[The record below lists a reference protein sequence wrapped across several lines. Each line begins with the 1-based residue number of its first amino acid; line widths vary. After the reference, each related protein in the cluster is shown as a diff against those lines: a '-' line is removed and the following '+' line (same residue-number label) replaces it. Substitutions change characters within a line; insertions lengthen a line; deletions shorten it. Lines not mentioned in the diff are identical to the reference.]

1 MLRRLSVRGKILAAL
16 AVPVLVLFVAAAYIS
31 SQAIG
36 DAREARAAHQL
47 TSVFASQDAFLD
59 AVQAERLATSQVTL
73 AQSPT
78 NKKGDID
85 PSLIDQAEVEA
96 DMAALKKARNLTDT
110 TLANRDAELRALSL
124 GQYNRTLG
132 AAITTSLA
140 AKDRL
145 ETVRRQFDVA
155 EDTASTA
162 TTGTYVDN
170 SYENVL
176 GLATNIGTLLA
187 ETTADR
193 TLAQF
198 VDAYN
203 SATVLTNQM
212 HSETSGGYLVLKD
225 PFDASTKLADLVK
238 HNVVANAV
246 AISGLISD
254 DTTRASQLSNT
265 LSALGIHAD
274 VPAASGLYQILRNAI
289 RSSEVSTAGRA
300 NAAQWI
306 ELSQNQTAAT
316 ASMRDDVANAVDAKA
331 AALQTSATTRAAITL
346 GIGVLAFALSVIIA
360 LAIARTI
367 VRPLRRL
374 TDAASTVREELPTLV
389 EQVAEPGRG
398 PDLALEEIR
407 VESNDEV
414 GQLARAF
421 NDVNA
426 TTITVAKEQAALR
439 GSIAEMFVN
448 VARRDQVL
456 LNRQLSFLD
465 DLERTEEDPGSL
477 SNLFRLDH
485 LATRMRRNAESLLV
499 LAGIDSGRRVRQP
512 MPTSDVIRTASSEIE
527 MYDRVRLILPVDPLM
542 LGHNALS
549 AAHLLAELLEN
560 ATRFSEPHTPVEV
573 STNRTSSGVQV
584 IIRDYGLGMGPEEL
598 AEARSRVT
606 SSGASEVLGAQRLG
620 LYVVGRLAQRLGASV
635 EFTSSGDNGQGTT
648 AVVSFPAVL
657 FVSDSNV
664 PLPEPTDPLA
674 AETQAAVGQ
683 LGRGAAPDSLPA
695 RTPASSSHPSGP
707 LPLPQ
712 PEPEVAVP
720 VDLAALT
727 DGTTATGMP
736 KRRTATPDASPD
748 TVGSGL
754 PVRGA
759 APSAPTTSAA
769 NVVLPPLSAP
779 ELPAD
784 LGAESSGW
792 TPPTQA
798 SPTSG
803 ASLPS
808 RRRETP
814 ALPEPTPLLAPEPSL
829 SLEPSAAAPHQLPD
843 ETAVDLVAVPDD
855 VVRTSM
861 FSGFRSMNQLNQQVE
876 TGEPTSATAAVP
888 AAAPAPAPTDDAPS
902 YESLVAPEEP
912 TVAEPPAA
920 EPASS
925 WTPPAL
931 VTDVPPAP
939 PAPAYSYAP
948 PSVPDVDTSAF
959 QQLEDTATSWEP
971 QFVQGEPALPSR
983 GEQASAGLSEEQAAS
998 ALWEPA
1004 PEGAPSS
1011 PYSDLGGYFGR
1022 QQAEALAA
1030 AEPAVEEAAAFDA
1043 TPAYTPETFAAAAPV
1058 DAVPDAEAPADDAAM
1073 FEQALPAF
1081 DDLLTNLP
1089 TRRDVREAAKRNRG
1103 WFRRGYSQQA
1113 YTEALRTLTQPTP
1126 VVPASSIHSA
1136 EALGLTGVTRTS
1148 ALPSHA
1154 PEPASFE
1161 AYQPPV
1167 VPSSPEPAPYAAADE
1182 APSGPAEPAP
1192 TPARAEAPAPA
1203 APAYEPTPAPEPTAA
1218 YEPTQAPAA
1227 PASPSPAAAELP
1239 GRTLRP
1245 RSLDPLDAEYVVDP
1259 VTAKSEWLA
1268 SAVLYEEMTTLLRT
1282 SSFDPA
1288 PTGATYQPV
1297 VDLTTGPTLTR
1308 RARRQQESTGQQSA
1322 NDRIDRDAEVLRER
1336 LRAFQSATRRAR
1348 EDAVGQPSVDLDAE
1362 FEAAFG
1368 GRFGRTDG
1376 PGAAGD
1382 GSRA

>member
-1 MLRRLSVRGKILAAL
+1 MSVRGKILAAL

-31 SQAIG
+31 SQAIA

-59 AVQAERLATSQVTL
+59 AVQAERFATSQVTA

-78 NKKGDID
+78 NAKGEVVASLVD
-85 PSLIDQAEVEA
+85 PDQVAAGMAE
-96 DMAALKKARNLTDT
+96 LKKARNLTDT
-110 TLANRDAELRALSL
+110 TLANRDRQLRDLSL
-124 GQYNRTLG
+124 GQYNNQLTST
-132 AAITTSLA
+132 ITTSLA

-155 EDTASTA
+155 EQ
-162 TTGTYVDN
+162 TGSSKLTSTYVDN

-176 GLATNIGTLLA
+176 GLATNIGTLLS
-187 ETTADR
+187 ETAADR
-193 TLAQF
+193 TLAQI

-203 SATVLTNQM
+203 SAATLTNQM
-212 HSETSGGYLVLKD
+212 HTETAGGYLVLSDK
-225 PFDASTKLADLVK
+225 FDKNATLDQLVGAG
-238 HNVVANAV
+238 VVANAV
-246 AISGLISD
+246 QISGLISD

-274 VPAASGLYQILRNAI
+274 VPSVSGPYQILRNAI
-289 RSSEVSTAGRA
+289 RSSEVSAASAA
-300 NAAQWI
+300 NANQWV

-316 ASMRDDVANAVDAKA
+316 ASMRDDVATAVDAKA
-331 AALQTSATTRAAITL
+331 ADLQSSATTRAAITL

-398 PDLALEEIR
+398 PDLALEEIP

-465 DLERTEEDPGSL
+465 DLERTEEDPSSL

-573 STNRTSSGVQV
+573 STNRTSSGVQI

-620 LYVVGRLAQRLGASV
+620 LYVVGRLAQRLGATV

-648 AVVSFPAVL
+648 AVVSFPTVL
-657 FVSDSNV
+657 FVADSNV

-683 LGRGAAPDSLPA
+683 LGRGSAPDSLPA

-736 KRRTATPDASPD
+736 KRRTGTPEGAPD

-759 APSAPTTSAA
+759 APSAPTSSAA
-769 NVVLPPLSAP
+769 NLVLPPLNTP
-779 ELPAD
+779 ELSAD

-798 SPTSG
+798 SSSSG
-803 ASLPS
+803 GSLPS

-829 SLEPSAAAPHQLPD
+829 SLEPSAAEPHQLPD
-843 ETAVDLVAVPDD
+843 ETSVDLVAVPDD

-861 FSGFRSMNQLNQQVE
+861 FSGFRSMTQLNQQVE

-888 AAAPAPAPTDDAPS
+888 GVAPVAPADDAPS

-912 TVAEPPAA
+912 TVAEPPAVEPA
-920 EPASS
+920 PASS

-939 PAPAYSYAP
+939 PAPYSYAP
-948 PSVPDVDTSAF
+948 SVPEVDTSAF
-959 QQLEDTATSWEP
+959 QQLEDTSTSWEP

-983 GEQASAGLSEEQAAS
+983 GEQAPAALSEAEAAS

-1004 PEGAPSS
+1004 AEGTPSS

-1030 AEPAVEEAAAFDA
+1030 AEPALDDAA
-1043 TPAYTPETFAAAAPV
+1043 PAYAPDAFAAAAPA
-1058 DAVPDAEAPADDAAM
+1058 DATPVADVEPQGDDATM

-1113 YTEALRTLTQPTP
+1113 YTDALRTLTQPTP

-1148 ALPSHA
+1148 ALPGA
-1154 PEPASFE
+1154 EPEPAAFE
-1161 AYQPPV
+1161 AYQGPAV
-1167 VPSSPEPAPYAAADE
+1167 ASSSEPSAPYA
-1182 APSGPAEPAP
+1182 PAEPAP
-1192 TPARAEAPAPA
+1192 AEPAPA
-1203 APAYEPTPAPEPTAA
+1203 APAAAYEPTPAYEPAPA
-1218 YEPTQAPAA
+1218 YEPVPAP
-1227 PASPSPAAAELP
+1227 PAAAPPTLAGPELT

-1245 RSLDPLDAEYVVDP
+1245 RSLDPLDPEYVVDP

-1268 SAVLYEEMTTLLRT
+1268 SSVLYEEMTTLLRT
-1282 SSFDPA
+1282 NSFDPA

-1297 VDLTTGPTLTR
+1297 VELTTGPTLTR

-1368 GRFGRTDG
+1368 GPYGRTDG
-1376 PGAAGD
+1376 PGTAGD

>member
-31 SQAIG
+31 SQAIAVTR
-36 DAREARAAHQL
+36 DARAVHSL
-47 TSVFASQDAFLD
+47 TAVFASQDAFLD
-59 AVQAERLATSQVTL
+59 AVQQERFATGEATSQG
-73 AQSPT
+73 A
-78 NKKGDID
+78 G
-85 PSLIDQAEVEA
+85 A
-96 DMAALKKARNLTDT
+96 DAVDNVKKARNLTNT
-110 TLANRDAELRALSL
+110 TLANRDKALRSL
-124 GQYNRTLG
+124 DLGRYNAQL
-132 AAITTSLA
+132 AKAITTSLA

-145 ETVRRQFDVA
+145 ETVRRQVDVA
-155 EDTASTA
+155 QSTGSADKTAE
-162 TTGTYVDN
+162 YVDS
-170 SYENVL
+170 SYQNVV
-176 GLATNIGTLLA
+176 GLATNIGTLLSQ
-187 ETTADR
+187 TSTNR

-198 VDAYN
+198 VDVYN
-203 SATVLTNQM
+203 DAATLTNQM
-212 HSETSGGYLVLKD
+212 SAETTGGFQILSF
-225 PFDASTKLADLVK
+225 PFDDKMTLGDLADQGVIT
-238 HNVVANAV
+238 NAV
-246 AISGLISD
+246 AISGVIAD
-254 DTTRASQLSNT
+254 DELGASQLANA
-265 LSALGIHAD
+265 LAALGIHAQ
-274 VPAASGLYQILRNAI
+274 VPASSGVYQILRNQIQSA
-289 RSSEVSTAGRA
+289 SPQAATPA
-300 NAAQWI
+300 NAAKWL
-306 ELSQNQTAAT
+306 ELSQNQTAAM
-316 ASMRDDVANAVDAKA
+316 ASVRDDVATAVDTKA
-331 AALQTSATTRAAITL
+331 ADLEKSETTRAAVTI
-346 GIGVLAFALSVIIA
+346 GIGLLAFALSVIVA

-374 TDAASTVREELPTLV
+374 TDAAATVREELPTLV

-398 PDLALEEIR
+398 PDLSLEEIP

-426 TTITVAKEQAALR
+426 TTISVAKEQAALR

-527 MYDRVRLILPVDPLM
+527 MYDRVRLILPVDPMM

-573 STNRTSSGVQV
+573 STNRTASGVQV

-620 LYVVGRLAQRLGASV
+620 LYVVGRLAQRLAANV
-635 EFTSSGDNGQGTT
+635 EFTSSGDSGQGTT
-648 AVVSFPAVL
+648 AVVSFPGVL
-657 FVSDSNV
+657 FVSDSQV

-674 AETQAAVGQ
+674 AETQTAVGQ

-695 RTPASSSHPSGP
+695 RTPTSGHPSGP

-712 PEPEVAVP
+712 PEPEVALP
-720 VDLAALT
+720 VDLSALT

-736 KRRTATPDASPD
+736 KRRVARPDAAPD
-748 TVGSGL
+748 TTGSGL
-754 PVRGA
+754 PLRGGA
-759 APSAPTTSAA
+759 SSSAPVSAA

-779 ELPAD
+779 ELSDD
-784 LGAESSGW
+784 LGTEAGGW

-798 SPTSG
+798 VAG
-803 ASLPS
+803 AALPS
-808 RRRETP
+808 RRRDAP
-814 ALPEPTPLLAPEPSL
+814 AAPEPAPTPLLSADPASAAL
-829 SLEPSAAAPHQLPD
+829 SLEPSAAEPHQLPD
-843 ETAVDLVAVPDD
+843 ETSVDLVPVSDEA
-855 VVRTSM
+855 VRTSM
-861 FSGFRSMNQLNQQVE
+861 FSGFRSMNQITKQAE
-876 TGEPTSATAAVP
+876 GGPTNSATAATPAVAPQPSTAPALAVP
-888 AAAPAPAPTDDAPS
+888 EPTRAAEEPSYEALVAPQLPEPQDAEPAPASA
-902 YESLVAPEEP
+902 
-912 TVAEPPAA
+912 
-920 EPASS
+920 

-931 VTDVPPAP
+931 VSEVPPAP
-939 PAPAYSYAP
+939 PGPSYGYA
-948 PSVPDVDTSAF
+948 PSVPDVDPSAL
-959 QQLEDTATSWEP
+959 QLEDTGWEP
-971 QFVQGEPALPSR
+971 QLVLGEPALPSR
-983 GEQASAGLSEEQAAS
+983 GEQTASAALSEAQAAS

-1004 PEGAPSS
+1004 ADGAPSS

-1022 QQAEALAA
+1022 QEA
-1030 AEPAVEEAAAFDA
+1030 PDAVETPDVAPAPAAQPAQPSDDA
-1043 TPAYTPETFAAAAPV
+1043 YASTPGFPAETPAGPAEQAPE
-1058 DAVPDAEAPADDAAM
+1058 AVSEAHDDALLYD
-1073 FEQALPAF
+1073 QALPAF
-1081 DDLLTNLP
+1081 DELLTNLP

-1113 YTEALRTLTQPTP
+1113 YTEALQTLTQPTP

-1148 ALPSHA
+1148 ALPGPMPA
-1154 PEPASFE
+1154 AEPASGSTASAEQHAPVEPYAPVSAPADAAPPVPVEPPAAVRQEPFTP
-1161 AYQPPV
+1161 AYQP
-1167 VPSSPEPAPYAAADE
+1167 
-1182 APSGPAEPAP
+1182 
-1192 TPARAEAPAPA
+1192 APAP
-1203 APAYEPTPAPEPTAA
+1203 ELTPVR
-1218 YEPTQAPAA
+1218 
-1227 PASPSPAAAELP
+1227 PSHDTTPAAARSELP
-1239 GRTLRP
+1239 SRSLQP
-1245 RSLDPLDAEYVVDP
+1245 RSLDPLDTEYVVDP

-1282 SSFDPA
+1282 NSFDPA

-1297 VDLTTGPTLTR
+1297 VELTTGPTLTR

-1348 EDAVGQPSVDLDAE
+1348 EDAVTRPSVDLDAE

-1368 GRFGRTDG
+1368 GPYGRTDG
-1376 PGAAGD
+1376 PGTGD
-1382 GSRA
+1382 GSRP

>member
-1 MLRRLSVRGKILAAL
+1 M
-16 AVPVLVLFVAAAYIS
+16 PVLVLFVAAAYIS
-31 SQAIG
+31 SQAIA
-36 DAREARAAHQL
+36 DAREARAVHTL
-47 TSVFASQDAFLD
+47 TAVFASQDAFLD
-59 AVQAERLATSQVTL
+59 AAQAERLATDQVT
-73 AQSPT
+73 AGAA
-78 NKKGDID
+78 GDD
-85 PSLIDQAEVEA
+85 SVDA
-96 DMAALKKARNLTDT
+96 MKKARNLTDT
-110 TLANRDAELRALSL
+110 TLANRDKELRALDL
-124 GQYNRTLG
+124 GQFNTQL
-132 AAITTSLA
+132 AKAITTSLSA
-140 AKDRL
+140 GDRL
-145 ETVRRQFDVA
+145 DTVRRQVDVGLSTGSSGKTA
-155 EDTASTA
+155 GYIDT
-162 TTGTYVDN
+162 
-170 SYENVL
+170 SYQNVVS
-176 GLATNIGTLLA
+176 LATNIGTLLS
-187 ETTADR
+187 ETASDR

-203 SATVLTNQM
+203 TATTLANQLSLETTAGYQVLSYPFEGT
-212 HSETSGGYLVLKD
+212 ETIATL
-225 PFDASTKLADLVK
+225 ASKGVIT
-238 HNVVANAV
+238 NAV
-246 AISGLISD
+246 QVSGLISD
-254 DTTRASQLSNT
+254 DETRASQLANVVA
-265 LSALGIHAD
+265 ALGIHAD
-274 VPAASGLYQILRNAI
+274 LPPSSGLYQTLRTQIA
-289 RSSEVSTAGRA
+289 SATPTAATPA
-300 NAAQWI
+300 NATQWLS
-306 ELSQNQTAAT
+306 LSQNQTAGT
-316 ASMRDDVANAVDAKA
+316 ASARDDVASAVDAKA
-331 AALQTSATTRAAITL
+331 ADLQSSATTRAAVTL
-346 GIGVLAFALSVIIA
+346 GIGVLAFALSVIVA

-374 TDAASTVREELPTLV
+374 TDAAATVREELPTLV

-398 PDLALEEIR
+398 PDLMLEEIP
-407 VESNDEV
+407 VESTDEV

-584 IIRDYGLGMGPEEL
+584 IIRDYGLGMGTEEL

-635 EFTSSGDNGQGTT
+635 EFTSSGDNGEGTT

-657 FVSDSNV
+657 FVSDSQV

-683 LGRGAAPDSLPA
+683 LGRPSAPDSLPA
-695 RTPASSSHPSGP
+695 RTPATSGHPSGP
-707 LPLPQ
+707 L

-720 VDLAALT
+720 VDLEALT
-727 DGTTATGMP
+727 DGTTASGMP
-736 KRRTATPDASPD
+736 KRRTARPDGAPD
-748 TVGSGL
+748 TFGSGL

-759 APSAPTTSAA
+759 APTASAA
-769 NVVLPPLSAP
+769 NVVLPPLSTP

-784 LGAESSGW
+784 LGGEAAGW

-798 SPTSG
+798 VAG
-803 ASLPS
+803 AALPS
-808 RRRETP
+808 RRRDLP
-814 ALPEPTPLLAPEPSL
+814 PVPEPKPLLAPDPTPSAL
-829 SLEPSAAAPHQLPD
+829 SLEPSAAEPHQLPD
-843 ETAVDLVAVPDD
+843 ETSVDLVPVPED

-861 FSGFRSMNQLNQQVE
+861 FSGFRSMNQINQQVE
-876 TGEPTSATAAVP
+876 SGPSTSATAAVP
-888 AAAPAPAPTDDAPS
+888 AAPAPVAPAVEETATVVGSDEPS
-902 YESLVAPEEP
+902 YESLVAPEVPARQEP
-912 TVAEPPAA
+912 
-920 EPASS
+920 EPAS
-925 WTPPAL
+925 WTSPAL

-939 PAPAYSYAP
+939 PAAEPAYGYA
-948 PSVPDVDTSAF
+948 PSVPDVDPSAF
-959 QQLEDTATSWEP
+959 QLEDTGWEP
-971 QFVQGEPALPSR
+971 QLVLGEPALPSR
-983 GEQASAGLSEEQAAS
+983 GEHGTGSPALSEVQSAA
-998 ALWEPA
+998 ALWEPPA
-1004 PEGAPSS
+1004 EGAPSS

-1022 QQAEALAA
+1022 PQDVETDAPV
-1030 AEPAVEEAAAFDA
+1030 AEPAPAVAAYPSDEAYV
-1043 TPAYTPETFAAAAPV
+1043 PASGI
-1058 DAVPDAEAPADDAAM
+1058 PADGGESHDDALG
-1073 FEQALPAF
+1073 FDQALPAF
-1081 DDLLTNLP
+1081 DELLTNLP

-1148 ALPSHA
+1148 ALPA
-1154 PEPASFE
+1154 PSPVNEPAVE
-1161 AYQPPV
+1161 RDAVAEPYAPVAEPAAPQVDAAPAPYTPAYDPAPA
-1167 VPSSPEPAPYAAADE
+1167 PYEPAPAYE
-1182 APSGPAEPAP
+1182 QAP
-1192 TPARAEAPAPA
+1192 TPAAPA
-1203 APAYEPTPAPEPTAA
+1203 APRFDA
-1218 YEPTQAPAA
+1218 AA
-1227 PASPSPAAAELP
+1227 PGLP
-1239 GRTLRP
+1239 GRSLRP
-1245 RSLDPLDAEYVVDP
+1245 RSLDPLDPEYVVDP

-1268 SAVLYEEMTTLLRT
+1268 SSVLYEEMTTLLRT
-1282 SSFDPA
+1282 NSFDPA

-1297 VDLTTGPTLTR
+1297 VELTTGPTLTR
-1308 RARRQQESTGQQSA
+1308 RARRQQESSGQQSA
-1322 NDRIDRDAEVLRER
+1322 SDRIDRDAEVLRER

-1348 EDAVGQPSVDLDAE
+1348 EDAVSQPSVDLDAE

-1368 GRFGRTDG
+1368 GPYGRTDG
-1376 PGAAGD
+1376 PGTGD